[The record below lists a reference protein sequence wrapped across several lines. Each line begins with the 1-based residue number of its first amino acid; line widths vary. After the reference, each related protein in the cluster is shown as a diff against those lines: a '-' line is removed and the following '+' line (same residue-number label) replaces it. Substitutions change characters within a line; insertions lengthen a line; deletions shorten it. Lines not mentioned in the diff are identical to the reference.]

1 MISPGSP
8 SLNGARR
15 HLLTVTVEDYF
26 HVSAFNRLIEPRLWA
41 RFEARLELNIARTL
55 DLLDEYGVKATFF
68 VLGWTADHHPAAIA
82 EIDRRGHEVACKGY
96 HHREFGEM
104 GIEEFR
110 ADLRRS
116 RDAVERAAGR
126 RVVGYRVSTGVLT
139 RADLWA
145 LDVLAEEGFRYDSS
159 AYPMF
164 REAAAEPWRRS
175 PYVHRAQGREIHEVP
190 ISTCGPRAF
199 ALPIGGGNWFR
210 QLPHCLMKRA
220 VRRQAARGGAPL
232 VLYFHVWELDPD
244 LPRIATAG
252 SLTRIRQYRHLDRM
266 ESLLRFYLET
276 YRFQPIAQGLG
287 IPREA
292 AAARRAAPEPAPFAR
307 EAAPAGG
314 GAQCVPVTIVVPC
327 HNEEL
332 TIPYLANTLREL
344 IADLGADYEV
354 RFVFV
359 DDASTDGTYA
369 ALCSV
374 FGSWRNIEFERHGTN
389 RGVAAA
395 ILTGIRKARTEIVC
409 SIDCDCSYDPMQ
421 LRRMIPLLGED
432 VTLVTASPY
441 HPQGEVRNVPC
452 WRLALSKGLSLLYRV
467 SLRRDI
473 STYTSCF
480 RVYRRSRVIDL
491 PVRSGG
497 FLGIAEMIVLLAL
510 RGERIVEMPAVLET
524 RMLGRSK
531 ITLCKTIAGHL
542 GLLARLWTGRFRP
555 RAQSPPA
562 TN

>member
-1 MISPGSP
+1 MISPGPP
-8 SLNGARR
+8 STNGARR

-41 RFEARLELNIARTL
+41 RFEARLNLNITRTL

-68 VLGWTADHHPAAIA
+68 VLGWTADHHPEAIA

-96 HHREFGEM
+96 YHREFGEM
-104 GIEEFR
+104 GVEEFR

-126 RVVGYRVSTGVLT
+126 RVVGHRVSTGVLT
-139 RADLWA
+139 GADLWA
-145 LDVLAEEGFRYDSS
+145 LDVLAQEGFRYDSS

-164 REAAAEPWRRS
+164 REAAREPWRRA
-175 PYVHRAQGREIHEVP
+175 PYVHRAEGREIHEVP
-190 ISTCGPRAF
+190 ISTCGPRVF

-210 QLPHCLMKRA
+210 QLPHCFMKRA
-220 VRRQAARGGAPL
+220 VRWQAQRGGAPL

-244 LPRIATAG
+244 LPRISTAG
-252 SLTRIRQYRHLDRM
+252 SITRIRQYRHLDRM
-266 ESLLRFYLET
+266 EALLRFYLET
-276 YRFQPIAQGLG
+276 YRFQPIAQELGLA
-287 IPREA
+287 REVV
-292 AAARRAAPEPAPFAR
+292 AARSAAPEPAPR
-307 EAAPAGG
+307 AAALAGDG
-314 GAQCVPVTIVVPC
+314 MERTPVTIVVPC

-332 TIPYLANTLREL
+332 TVPYLANTLREL
-344 IADLGADYEV
+344 IADLCGEYDV
-354 RFVFV
+354 HFVFV
-359 DDASTDGTYA
+359 DDASTDGTNA
-369 ALCSV
+369 ALHSV
-374 FGSWRNIEFERHGTN
+374 FGSWPNVELERHGTN

-395 ILTGIRKARTEIVC
+395 ILTGIRKARTEVVC

-421 LRRMIPLLGED
+421 LRRMLPLLKAD

-441 HPQGEVRNVPC
+441 HPQGAVRNVPC
-452 WRLALSKGLSLLYRV
+452 WRLTLSKGLSRLYRV

-480 RVYRRSRVIDL
+480 RVYRRSRVADL
-491 PVRSGG
+491 PVRAGG